1 MTDIKKRTRAPKQ
14 LTAEEVFNGFSGLD
28 LGYQVALIKDFQ
40 TVIDKKKV
48 VLQEQIELINANV
61 K

>member
-14 LTAEEVFNGFSGLD
+14 LTPADILMQAETLPLSNK
-28 LGYQVALIKDFQ
+28 VAIFTEL
-40 TVIDKKKV
+40 KKQIEDERKAM
-48 VLQEQIELINANV
+48 QEQIELINANV